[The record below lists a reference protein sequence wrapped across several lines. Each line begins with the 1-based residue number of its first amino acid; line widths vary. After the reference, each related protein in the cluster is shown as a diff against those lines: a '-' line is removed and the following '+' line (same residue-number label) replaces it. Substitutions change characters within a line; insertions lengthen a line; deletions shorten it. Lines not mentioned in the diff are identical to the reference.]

1 MSAGGVE
8 VQEGKGGWGGVEVQ
22 EGKGECGWG
31 RCRGKGV
38 WVGWRCRRI
47 RVSVGGVEVQEGK
60 GECGWGGGAG
70 G

>member
-1 MSAGGVE
+1 MSV
-8 VQEGKGGWGGVEVQ
+8 GGVEVQ

-31 RCRGKGV
+31 
-38 WVGWRCRRI
+38 W
-47 RVSVGGVEVQEGK
+47 VEVQEGK